1 MARGFSTEALDRMG
15 DVVQTDFAACADAP
29 IGDLAGPFRRKNG
42 GFLNY
47 GRDSHVGDQLCDGK
61 RHEP

>member
-1 MARGFSTEALDRMG
+1 MG

-29 IGDLAGPFRRKNG
+29 VGDLAGPFRRKNG